1 MATNHHGTGLDPL
14 HASPLAAPLRAAR
27 WERRTAFVISTVLA
41 ASLAVPALLQ
51 PASAYAQ
58 ASEQASQQAQPQS
71 DDLAT
76 ALAPYDE
83 QIRRA
88 GSAKDL
94 AAAAANG
101 TLDEKTELL
110 ILQRELVARTGGTKL
125 WEYAAESQQK
135 SEFVSWL
142 LNDRTALRHYVTGGT
157 VWANPQNGPTA
168 ADYIKSL
175 DTFRRIRAAHL
186 DDLKA
191 ADGDVFLRMMISAS
205 MDVSDRIR
213 LWTGDPGFVSDPLV
227 RYETIKTFRADSRY
241 RFQKDLFD
249 ALPVESMR
257 YVFENQIT
265 DAELP
270 WLANYSLH
278 RQPDPSKE
286 GSRLDAYTYIW
297 YGGVND
303 DFTKDNGYSDAR
315 FYDDALFRGPVTE
328 HKPTDG
334 KGTPPKTWQGG
345 WKEKYRLVYEDENF
359 PNAKPGDPFHIG
371 CGDVSDAPGATT
383 NKTAYHR
390 LWMVFEKGGVC
401 GALAKTYANLNGMVG
416 VPSYVMGQP
425 GHAATAT
432 YELRRDKA
440 TGKQVATY
448 RIQNAVTGWSRSK
461 SPSVAH
467 WLCGWGRGMSSEFA
481 GPYVLYAQEALNDLA
496 AYEGSYLA
504 RLVGS
509 SFEGVDAKLASA
521 DAALAAQ
528 PSNYDAIMV
537 KIALLE
543 QKGASAAD
551 WLAFAKQVAGELAY
565 HPVPMND
572 LLKLIASKTPEGEQR
587 AAVHAVRKE
596 TLAKAAKA
604 TDAESLNPKDCRDTA
619 ADLLKQEG

>member
-27 WERRTAFVISTVLA
+27 WECRTAFVISTVLA

-94 AAAAANG
+94 AAAAADG

-175 DTFRRIRAAHL
+175 DTFRRIRAAHP

-270 WLANYSLH
+270 WLANYSLY

-286 GSRLDAYTYIW
+286 GSRLDAYSYIW

-528 PSNYDAIMV
+528 PSNYDAIMT

-572 LLKLIASKTPEGEQR
+572 LLKLIASKTPEGERR